1 MGISFLE
8 ASMCIACAGLG
19 YYFKARFEINQEEE
33 IKNLKQRIQK
43 REENHKEELRVLNY
57 KHYQLERSKHFLE
70 RNFLE
75 FKEKIKMDRLDK
87 IISEKNTA
95 DSMSKT
101 LKQFL

>member
-1 MGISFLE
+1 MGISVLE
-8 ASMCIACAGLG
+8 ASICIICTGLG

-33 IKNLKQRIQK
+33 IKNLKQSIQK
-43 REENHKEELRVLNY
+43 LVEDHKEELRMLSY
-57 KHYQLERSKHFLE
+57 KHYQLERSKDFLE

-75 FKEKIKMDRLDK
+75 FKERVKMDRLNE

-95 DSMSKT
+95 DSVSKT

>member
-8 ASMCIACAGLG
+8 ASIGIVCAGLG

-33 IKNLKQRIQK
+33 IKNLKQSIQK
-43 REENHKEELRVLNY
+43 MKEEHKEELRVLNY
-57 KHYQLERSKHFLE
+57 KHYQLERSKDFLE

-75 FKEKIKMDRLDK
+75 FQEKVKIDRLDK
-87 IISEKNTA
+87 IISEKNAA
-95 DSMSKT
+95 DSMSKR

>member
-8 ASMCIACAGLG
+8 ASIGIICAGLG

-33 IKNLKQRIQK
+33 IKNLKLCIQK
-43 REENHKEELRVLNY
+43 REEDHKEELRVLNY
-57 KHYQLERSKHFLE
+57 KHYQLERSRDFLE
-70 RNFLE
+70 CNFSE
-75 FKEKIKMDRLDK
+75 FQEKVKMDRLDK